1 VLLDQSEFS
10 GLFQSTFGPDGRF
23 LLAPVNSGF
32 RVNVKRFEIQSAGAA
47 KGEVVL
53 PDLDGSVSV
62 AISPD
67 GKWLAWGRMGG
78 ERPGVFVA
86 PMPSPGS
93 GALQGD
99 GTQVAVSPS
108 YRIRF
113 KATAPGAPLVLSYL
127 DNRGRVFTGSL
138 DTASRPV
145 LTGVKLSGDA
155 SDRRVFELSRA
166 ILDDGRVVAVVV
178 GTEEE
183 PPTSASLVL
192 NWFDDL
198 RKKLPEK

>member
-1 VLLDQSEFS
+1 
-10 GLFQSTFGPDGRF
+10 
-23 LLAPVNSGF
+23 
-32 RVNVKRFEIQSAGAA
+32 
-47 KGEVVL
+47 
-53 PDLDGSVSV
+53 
-62 AISPD
+62 
-67 GKWLAWGRMGG
+67 
-78 ERPGVFVA
+78 
-86 PMPSPGS
+86 
-93 GALQGD
+93 
-99 GTQVAVSPS
+99 
-108 YRIRF
+108 
-113 KATAPGAPLVLSYL
+113 
-127 DNRGRVFTGSL
+127 
-138 DTASRPV
+138 V